1 LAEKP
6 QDPRWNV
13 LDVDADP
20 VPALPGQVASDAE
33 EAQVPRRLTQKLWKF
48 FKMIRVDSKAPGEK
62 WSYFENDMPGLHP
75 INPLKLLP
83 PKLHVVQQYLS
94 QGIRVN
100 DRERASILRG
110 RSEGVGAVK
119 TILDQAIPG
128 FAPDKRLK
136 FANQIVDALL
146 DKSVSARLSRKAAQ
160 SAGSS
165 STGSR
170 QAQCGLARSLA
181 EPLAAGAGWR
191 FRHHSLRFDFQ
202 RTAVTDWPVF
212 AYSAAEAFAYL
223 INRRTSAPDLGKH
236 SGDGRD
242 P

>member
-1 LAEKP
+1 
-6 QDPRWNV
+6 
-13 LDVDADP
+13 
-20 VPALPGQVASDAE
+20 
-33 EAQVPRRLTQKLWKF
+33 
-48 FKMIRVDSKAPGEK
+48 MIRVESKAPGEK

-83 PKLHVVQQYLS
+83 PELHVVQQYLS

-136 FANQIVDALL
+136 FANQIVDACLIRACRR
-146 DKSVSARLSRKAAQ
+146 DCRARRPSPQ
-160 SAGSS
+160 D
-165 STGSR
+165 
-170 QAQCGLARSLA
+170 QAQQEVDKLNAGLRAPSPSLLQQA
-181 EPLAAGAGWR
+181 PVGV
-191 FRHHSLRFDFQ
+191 S
-202 RTAVTDWPVF
+202 VTIHF
-212 AYSAAEAFAYL
+212 ASIF
-223 INRRTSAPDLGKH
+223 
-236 SGDGRD
+236 SGR